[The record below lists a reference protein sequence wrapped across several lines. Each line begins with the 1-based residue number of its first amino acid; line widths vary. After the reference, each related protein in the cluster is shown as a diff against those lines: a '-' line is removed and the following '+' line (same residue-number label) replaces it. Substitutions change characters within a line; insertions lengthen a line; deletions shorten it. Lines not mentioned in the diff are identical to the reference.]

1 MADYILQILGEEN
14 IYSLKNFASSN
25 HYASPEDLK
34 WKFVIKVS
42 DMFYLGENRCRFQ
55 RITDP
60 ETRKHS
66 CESEDLI
73 L

>member
-14 IYSLKNFASSN
+14 IYSLKNFASSD

-42 DMFYLGENRCRFQ
+42 
-55 RITDP
+55 
-60 ETRKHS
+60 S
-66 CESEDLI
+66 AV
-73 L
+73 